1 MTKQVLLTVEEA
13 AEYLFGENDRA
24 NYVKT
29 LRLIRTQNIHH
40 IKIGRK
46 ILIHKDILEQ
56 VGKPNAL

>member
-1 MTKQVLLTVEEA
+1 MTKQVLLTVAEA
-13 AEYLFGENDRA
+13 AEYLFGNGDVA
-24 NYVKT
+24 NYKRT
-29 LRLIRTQNIHH
+29 LSLINSGKIYH